1 MSFGKDAVAFIF
13 EMQSEIIIYLSRY
26 WLDHT
31 LKPNVRAQVWYNP
44 ELDFGLTVRRTA
56 IVLNEEFGWHYNFD
70 RNLFLVGL

>member
-31 LKPNVRAQVWYNP
+31 LKPNVRAQVWYNGRQP
-44 ELDFGLTVRRTA
+44 YGLRGYMNDRVNRMIGHA
-56 IVLNEEFGWHYNFD
+56 IVRQIREEIGTCK
-70 RNLFLVGL
+70 